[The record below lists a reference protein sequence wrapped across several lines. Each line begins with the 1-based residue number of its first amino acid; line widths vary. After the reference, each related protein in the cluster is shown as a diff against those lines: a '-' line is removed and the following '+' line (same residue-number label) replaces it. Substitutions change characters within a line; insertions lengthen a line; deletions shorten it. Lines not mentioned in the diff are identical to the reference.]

1 MPKTATI
8 FLVIMLLLAL
18 SAGGLYMALQLAEQ
32 SREISNDSL
41 QIVASIYPLG
51 FFAEQV
57 TGNIANITIITPPG
71 AEPHEYDITAR
82 DIALMQSADLVIIK
96 RSLEPWAAD
105 IQSILQGSSASVL
118 VASDGLA
125 IFDPHVWL
133 DPIVA
138 KQEMLRITNAIKKAD
153 PERASEYTANAQKLG
168 EQFDELDR
176 LYASGLASC
185 QSRNIVTSHAAFH
198 YLASRY
204 NLNQVPISGISPD
217 EEPSTQTLIE
227 TTKFVQENN
236 IKYIFFESL
245 VSPKLAET
253 IANETGAGVL
263 ELNPLEG
270 LTASDV
276 QQEKDYFTVMQS
288 NLHNLQTALLC
299 NR

>member
-1 MPKTATI
+1 MPKTITI
-8 FLVIMLLLAL
+8 FLALMLLLAF
-18 SAGGLYMALQLAEQ
+18 SAGGLYIALQLTEQ
-32 SREISNDSL
+32 SREISNDGL
-41 QIVASIYPLG
+41 EIVASIYPLG

-57 TGNIANITIITPPG
+57 AGDVANVTIITPPG

-82 DIALMQSADLVIIK
+82 DIARMQSADLIIING
-96 RSLEPWAAD
+96 SLEPWADD
-105 IQSILQGSSASVL
+105 IQSILQDSSASVF

-125 IFDPHVWL
+125 ASDPHVWL
-133 DPIVA
+133 DPVLA

-153 PERASEYTANAQKLG
+153 PERASEHMERAQRFS
-168 EQFDELDR
+168 ERFDELDE
-176 LYASGLASC
+176 LYQSGLASC

-204 NLNQVPISGISPD
+204 TLNQVPISGLSPE

-227 TTKFVQENN
+227 TTKFIQENN
-236 IKYIFFESL
+236 VKYIFFESL

-270 LTASDV
+270 LTADDI
-276 QQEKDYFTVMQS
+276 QQEKNYFTVMQS
-288 NLHNLQTALLC
+288 NLHNLQTALSC

>member
-8 FLVIMLLLAL
+8 VLVIMLLLAL
-18 SAGGLYMALQLAEQ
+18 SAGGLYMTLQLAEQ

-57 TGNIANITIITPPG
+57 TGNIANITIITPHG

-82 DIALMQSADLVIIK
+82 DIALMQSADLVIING
-96 RSLEPWAAD
+96 SLEPWADD

-125 IFDPHVWL
+125 ISDPHVWL
-133 DPIVA
+133 DPILA

-185 QSRNIVTSHAAFH
+185 Q
-198 YLASRY
+198 
-204 NLNQVPISGISPD
+204 
-217 EEPSTQTLIE
+217 
-227 TTKFVQENN
+227 
-236 IKYIFFESL
+236 
-245 VSPKLAET
+245 
-253 IANETGAGVL
+253 
-263 ELNPLEG
+263 
-270 LTASDV
+270 
-276 QQEKDYFTVMQS
+276 
-288 NLHNLQTALLC
+288 
-299 NR
+299 